1 MAEPPRDSDAH
12 LRRTAELERTVIGG
26 APIAGGPTLV
36 STGAFDTS
44 SGGGETGGAGRRDPG
59 DSTDRLSPENSAELT
74 RGAPTRAEEVF
85 GSDEDTNTDQIS
97 DALRHESDQS
107 G

>member
-1 MAEPPRDSDAH
+1 MADQPRDADAQ

-26 APIAGGPTLV
+26 APVAGG
-36 STGAFDTS
+36 STMASPGAFDTQ
-44 SGGGETGGAGRRDPG
+44 GGGDLGGPGRRDPG
-59 DSTDRLSPENSAELT
+59 DSTDRLSPETSAELT

-85 GSDEDTNTDQIS
+85 GSDEDTNDEQIT
-97 DALRHESDQS
+97 DALKHGSEQS

>member
-1 MAEPPRDSDAH
+1 MAEQPRDTDAQ

-26 APIAGGPTLV
+26 APVTGGPTMV
-36 STGAFDTS
+36 STGAFDTA
-44 SGGGETGGAGRRDPG
+44 GGDFGVASRRDPG
-59 DSTDRLSPENSAELT
+59 DSTDRLSPENSAGLT
-74 RGAPTRAEEVF
+74 QGAPTRAEEVF